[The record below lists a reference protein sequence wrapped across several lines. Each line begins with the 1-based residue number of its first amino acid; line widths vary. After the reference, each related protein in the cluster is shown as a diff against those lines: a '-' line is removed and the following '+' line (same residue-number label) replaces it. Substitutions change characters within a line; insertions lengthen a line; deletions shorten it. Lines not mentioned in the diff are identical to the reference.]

1 MAKKIKFPQVE
12 YFHHS
17 EFDSP
22 DIKNSGILMDNDFI
36 LLLNEAR
43 KSAGIPFIINSGY
56 RSKSHNKKIGGVKD
70 SSHLKG
76 LAVDIKC
83 INSRDR
89 YIIIKA
95 LLDCGFHRIGIN
107 KSYIHVDMDESKKH
121 SVSWLYGN

>member
-22 DIKNSGILMDNDFI
+22 DIKNSGLLMDNDFV

-43 KSAGIPFIINSGY
+43 KMANIPFIINSGY
-56 RSKSHNKKIGGVKD
+56 RSKSHNKKVGGTKD

-76 LAVDIKC
+76 LAVDILC
-83 INSRDR
+83 TNSRDR
-89 YIIIKA
+89 YLIINSLVK
-95 LLDCGFHRIGIN
+95 CGFHRIGIR
-107 KSYIHVDMDESKKH
+107 KDFIHVDMDEQKGNQ
-121 SVSWLYGN
+121 VIWLY

>member
-1 MAKKIKFPQVE
+1 MAKKIRFTQVE
-12 YFHHS
+12 YFSHK

-22 DIKNSGILMDNDFI
+22 DIINSGLLMDNDFV

-43 KSAGIPFIINSGY
+43 KVANIPFIINSGY
-56 RSKSHNKKIGGVKD
+56 RSKSHNAKVGGKKN

-83 INSRDR
+83 TNSRDR

-95 LLDCGFHRIGIN
+95 LLSVGFNRIGIN
-107 KSYIHVDMDESKKH
+107 KSFIHVDIDESKKH
-121 SVSWLYGN
+121 SVSWLY

>member
-1 MAKKIKFPQVE
+1 MAKKIRFPQVE
-12 YFHHS
+12 YFSHK

-22 DIKNSGILMDNDFI
+22 DIINSGLLMNDDFV

-43 KSAGIPFIINSGY
+43 KVANIPFIINSGY
-56 RSKSHNKKIGGVKD
+56 RSKSHNAKVGGKQN

-83 INSRDR
+83 TNSRDR

-95 LLDCGFHRIGIN
+95 LLDCGFNRIGIN
-107 KSYIHVDMDESKKH
+107 KSFIHVDLDESKKH
-121 SVSWLYGN
+121 SVSWLY